1 MSYPVTFEEF
11 QTAFFEELFTQK
23 TFRRLDYLT
32 YLSQPEKQRAS
43 DEASIVDTA
52 IVGPLLGLLG
62 FAPPERVYNQ
72 QRQNGRPDF
81 APTDTVY
88 GTCFMVEDKNTA
100 LDLTLDLA
108 DPESHLS
115 QLAGYI
121 RTAALRLGWLT
132 NGRSF
137 MVWSFINPRSPECI
151 INLDIPAAIHNWQ
164 NRNEQQFSPAIE
176 KQLHDLF
183 DLCRKD
189 AFADTERL
197 ERELGTSLEEW
208 QAQAL
213 PLGIG
218 SGNESVL
225 VEELQMLVME
235 LQRDARRIL
244 DRHLTRYA
252 DYAERMYRFADDAPE
267 PATQKLKDLRNR
279 VMTVL
284 IESCQKIW
292 GLESPDIEAIEDI
305 LVRLEQD
312 VKAFFGPKEVLA
324 AILRVINEARGRKYA
339 ANSRAAHPMSNLDD
353 VPPLRNGLHT
363 YCETVFDW
371 HKRQAT
377 LHHDYQTDNNINN
390 DYNIWALLVKET
402 MLGNLN
408 EEQHRDEFALQAAYV
423 VFIRLLLIRICED
436 KGIFPGRF
444 LSDGGLKHWQEDIE
458 RYWVFAQGNPYDP
471 LLDMA
476 YANAQNIYAHFFT
489 GRELFNWY
497 RLDRQHF
504 IMALHRLSRFNFAAV
519 DSDIIGTIY
528 NTYVNRKEKR
538 EKGQYYTPSEI
549 VNYILDEVGY
559 RGTAVIGS
567 NKRLID
573 PACGSGSFLV
583 TAARRFVTAYKGN
596 REHIDDPVAV
606 LNRLQQTFFGFDLN
620 PFACYLAEVNLLI
633 QVLDLI
639 KLAHSAGQRP
649 KLERFHIY
657 NIDALARP
665 TGRYYYTHFSALLA
679 EENDVVEQIK
689 SRAPNSPYAN
699 GFAYVIANPPYGAT
713 LSDEYKNTLRSE
725 WADVFY
731 GQPDT
736 YTFFLKLGLELLAD
750 NGKLGF
756 ITPNTYLMGTHTA
769 ALRNRLLA
777 TGCIE
782 QIVDLPQ
789 GIWQDVN
796 VDCVLLFLTAEADM
810 EKRKAQQVKIFMLGL
825 RDTLDKLSQR
835 AWMETLIQ
843 PQGRWMDDPEY
854 KVPIRYDTLL
864 QKIED
869 ACLVTF
875 NGNASMKVQRLN
887 DVAESTQ
894 GIIPYHTKTEGR
906 ANLYIRF
913 RRDVPDNEPG
923 WKPMLDGTAF
933 VGRYELRWG
942 NKQPYLKY
950 GSWLYSVPQAKFFES
965 PKLLVQDM
973 RNRALKRRLV
983 ATFDD
988 QKFYNRHNFSDIIA
1002 KDAKYDLKYIL
1013 ALFNSSL
1020 LNYWFARQFD
1030 NVHINP
1036 SYFRQLPIFPADSA
1050 TQAVFV
1056 SLVNDILSRHA
1067 ELNTFRTQGYTI
1079 RQQRDGAIFIEAP
1092 FDLLLRELQTANRNF
1107 PLLTFYD
1114 ARAVNLFDIP
1124 DRCDLQ
1130 AAISSNIYVPEKYPT
1145 VLVLRHNKLWFEV
1158 PDDDMRHYL
1167 QTYLNS
1173 SRWRGKTWDEIKNS
1187 ALIPENTQALQMLFA
1202 LEAKKQQHILTLLE
1216 EIKSIDAEIDER
1228 VLDLYGITSQMD
1240 RQRILGSAPLETE
1253 ETQDNDEET
1262 VSLPGVDAL

>member
-1 MSYPVTFEEF
+1 MDHSVSFEKFLE
-11 QTAFFEELFTQK
+11 AFFAIFAQK
-23 TFRRLDYLT
+23 TFRRVDYLT
-32 YLSQPEKQRAS
+32 YLNQPEKQRGN
-43 DEASIVDTA
+43 DEAPIVDTA

-88 GTCFMVEDKNTA
+88 GTCFMVEDKNTS
-100 LDLTLDLA
+100 LELTLDLT

-115 QLAGYI
+115 QLAGYV
-121 RTAALRLGWLT
+121 RSAALRLGWLT
-132 NGRSF
+132 NGRRF
-137 MVWSFINPRSPECI
+137 MVWNFINPADPECI
-151 INLDIPAAIHNWQ
+151 INLDIPAAIRDWHNH
-164 NRNEQQFSPAIE
+164 NTQQLSPSIE
-176 KQLHDLF
+176 KQLHNLF

-189 AFADTERL
+189 TFADTQRL
-197 ERELGTSLEEW
+197 ERELGTNLEEW

-213 PLGIG
+213 PLGTG

-225 VEELQMLVME
+225 VDELQLLVGE

-244 DRHLTRYA
+244 EHHLTRYA
-252 DYAERMYRFADDAPE
+252 EYAERIYRLADDAPE
-267 PATQKLKDLRNR
+267 PATQKLRELRGR
-279 VMTVL
+279 LMTVL
-284 IESCQKIW
+284 VESCQKIW
-292 GLESPDIEAIEDI
+292 GLETADIEAIENI
-305 LVRLEQD
+305 LVRVEQD
-312 VKAFFGPKEVLA
+312 SKAFYGPKEVLA
-324 AILRVINEARGRKYA
+324 AMLQVINEARGRKYA
-339 ANSRAAHPMSNLDD
+339 VHSRAAHPMSNLDD
-353 VPPLRNGLHT
+353 IPPLRNNLQT
-363 YCETVFDW
+363 YCETVFAW

-402 MLGNLN
+402 MLGNLS
-408 EEQHRDEFALQAAYV
+408 EGQHRDEFALQAAYV

-504 IMALHRLSRFNFAAV
+504 IMALHRLSRFNFAGV

-583 TAARRFVTAYKGN
+583 TAARRFVMAYKGN
-596 REHIDDPVAV
+596 HEHIDDPVAV
-606 LNRLQQTFFGFDLN
+606 LNRLQQNFFGFDLN
-620 PFACYLAEVNLLI
+620 PFACYLSEVNLLI

-639 KLAHSAGQRP
+639 KMSHDAGQRP
-649 KLERFHIY
+649 TIERFHIY
-657 NIDALARP
+657 NVDALARP
-665 TGRYYYTHFSALLA
+665 TGRYYYTHFSTLLA

-699 GFAYVIANPPYGAT
+699 GFAYVVANPPYGAT

-736 YTFFLKLGLELLAD
+736 YAFFLKLGLELLAD

-756 ITPNTYLMGTHTA
+756 ITPNTYLMGKNTA
-769 ALRNRLLA
+769 ALRNRIVSI
-777 TGCIE
+777 GRIE

-789 GIWQDVN
+789 GIWSDVN
-796 VDCVLLFLTAEADM
+796 VDCVLLFLSEENDE
-810 EKRKAQQVKIFMLGL
+810 EKRKAQQVQINMLGL
-825 RDTLDKLSQR
+825 RDTLDKLTQR
-835 AWMETLIQ
+835 TWAE
-843 PQGRWMDDPEY
+843 
-854 KVPIRYDTLL
+854 TLL
-864 QKIED
+864 QSQSRWIDDSDYKFDIRFDALLQQIEN
-869 ACLVTF
+869 ACEIPA
-875 NGNASMKVQRLN
+875 NGNGNTKILRLN
-887 DVAESTQ
+887 NITESSQ
-894 GIIPYHTKTEGR
+894 GIIVYETKSER
-906 ANLYIRF
+906 QANLYMKF
-913 RRDVPDNEPG
+913 RRNLPPNEND
-923 WKPMLDGTAF
+923 WKSLLDSSAF
-933 VGRYELRWG
+933 VGRYEIRWG
-942 NKQPYLKY
+942 SKQPYVKY
-950 GSWLYSVPQAKFFES
+950 GSWLCRPREAKFFES
-965 PKLLVQDM
+965 SKLLVQYM

-988 QKFYNRHNFSDIIA
+988 QKFYNRHNFSNIIA
-1002 KDAKYDLKYIL
+1002 KDANYDLKYIL

-1030 NVHINP
+1030 NVNINP
-1036 SYFRQLPIFPADSA
+1036 DYFRQLPIFPADAS
-1050 TQAVFV
+1050 TQSVFV
-1056 SLVNDILSRHA
+1056 LLVNEILSRHI
-1067 ELNTFRTQGYTI
+1067 ELNKFRVQGYII
-1079 RQQRDGAIFIEAP
+1079 RQQRNGGILIEAP
-1092 FDLLLRELQTANRNF
+1092 FDTLLQELQTANRNF
-1107 PLLTFYD
+1107 PVLTLYD
-1114 ARAVNLFDIP
+1114 ARAVNLFGIP

-1130 AAISSNIYVPEKYPT
+1130 AAISSNIYVPEKYPST
-1145 VLVLRHNKLWFEV
+1145 LVLRHNKLWLEV
-1158 PDDDMRHYL
+1158 PDDDVRRYL
-1167 QTYLNS
+1167 QAYLTS
-1173 SRWRGKTWDEIKNS
+1173 PRWQGKIWDEIKNS
-1187 ALIPENTQALQMLFA
+1187 ALMPENAQALQMLFA
-1202 LEAKKQQHILTLLE
+1202 EEAKKKQHIMTLLD
-1216 EIKSIDAEIDER
+1216 EIKRIDEEIDER
-1228 VLDLYGITSQMD
+1228 VLDLYGITNRAD
-1240 RQRILGSAPLETE
+1240 RQRILGSAPLEVE
-1253 ETQDNDEET
+1253 EAADNGDET
-1262 VSLPGVDAL
+1262 VLLPDVDTL